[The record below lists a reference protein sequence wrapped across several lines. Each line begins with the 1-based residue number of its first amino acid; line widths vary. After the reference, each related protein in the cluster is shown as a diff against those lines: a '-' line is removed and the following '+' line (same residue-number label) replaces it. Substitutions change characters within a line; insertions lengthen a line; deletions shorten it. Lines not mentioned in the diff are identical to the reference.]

1 MQKIKLLLLLSFSSA
16 ARSLAR
22 LARSNLSLR
31 SLKGKSERLL
41 FRSLLISDPIPFSY
55 RPGESVS
62 PGAPVRKQKNS
73 SKHGREERLSE
84 FSIDRPCAMVAKSR
98 APPLVNSQL
107 DLLNSPTKLKR
118 TSSVLGGKYS
128 NEKKVSFASMAAW
141 ILSEILMVVKA

>member
-1 MQKIKLLLLLSFSSA
+1 MT
-16 ARSLAR
+16 
-22 LARSNLSLR
+22 
-31 SLKGKSERLL
+31 
-41 FRSLLISDPIPFSY
+41 
-55 RPGESVS
+55 PGT
-62 PGAPVRKQKNS
+62 PVRKQKNS
-73 SKHGREERLSE
+73 SKHGREERLSD

-98 APPLVNSQL
+98 APLVNSQL